1 MRFIIM
7 GVHSA
12 IELTQPD
19 ILFRRTVHIKKALTD
34 AKAI

>member
-1 MRFIIM
+1 M
-7 GVHSA
+7 GVHGAIHSA

-19 ILFRRTVHIKKALTD
+19 ILFRHTVHKKKALTD